1 MRKLGFKR
9 RSVFARSFG
18 RLRIG
23 LCLALV
29 GAVCGQAQTAPS
41 AGAPAKTPPVV
52 GTIKSIAGESLTVAT
67 DAGAESKVNV
77 TPATKLLR
85 VPPGSKDLSQAEAIP
100 FSEFQPGDRVL
111 VRLKCAGDPPVC
123 EAGSMIA
130 MKKSDIAEKQAH
142 EREEWQKH
150 GLGGLVKSV
159 DATRGAITIGTMT
172 AEGKKEVAV
181 EIGQSTII
189 RRYA

>member
-41 AGAPAKTPPVV
+41 AGAPAKTPPVL
-52 GTIKSIAGESLTVAT
+52 GTIKSIAGERLTVTT
-67 DAGAESKVNV
+67 DAGTETKVAV

-85 VPPGSKDLSQAEAIP
+85 VPPRSKDFSRAEAIP
-100 FSEFQPGDRVL
+100 FSQFQQGVRVL
-111 VRLKCAGDPPVC
+111 VRLRWVGAPPFFDGGC
-123 EAGSMIA
+123 ENA
-130 MKKSDIAEKQAH
+130 MK
-142 EREEWQKH
+142 
-150 GLGGLVKSV
+150 
-159 DATRGAITIGTMT
+159 
-172 AEGKKEVAV
+172 
-181 EIGQSTII
+181 EIKRT
-189 RRYA
+189 